1 MLSLMGELPE
11 GRENCRKVSAK
22 TMRRHL
28 GQILIEVAGSESE
41 AVAGG
46 GVWVLSWRLVF
57 TWQCPMMFIA
67 YSTLFYIVGLSVVV
81 LTPLIKEDWGENCYV
96 SFFFGFPSSFFSVS
110 IFITAGF
117 SSVYDYN

>member
-11 GRENCRKVSAK
+11 GRENSRKVSAK

-28 GQILIEVAGSESE
+28 GQILVEVGESESE
-41 AVAGG
+41 AGAG
-46 GVWVLSWRLVF
+46 GVWMLSWRLVF

-81 LTPLIKEDWGENCYV
+81 LTPLIREDWGENSYV
-96 SFFFGFPSSFFSVS
+96 STTTDSPT
-110 IFITAGF
+110 I
-117 SSVYDYN
+117 